1 MIKEFSKNIVGTV
14 KKHPQIAVGFAIFSA
29 LGAAMLV
36 YYMIRK
42 NKFVRFAKKW
52 TGEREIAGNM
62 GFENE
67 EFDRLMREYG
77 DFRNSAA
84 WCASFVKMVVMKK
97 VGRRHEELVDRLITP
112 STQATF
118 DNFAKDGSGLFEITK
133 APKKGDL
140 VIWQKYQ
147 NGMPTYQGHI
157 GIVEKTNKD
166 TFATIEGNTND
177 SGGREGIEV
186 GQMERKYDWTNTNG
200 LRLRGFIHIK
210 KAI

>member
-1 MIKEFSKNIVGTV
+1 
-14 KKHPQIAVGFAIFSA
+14 
-29 LGAAMLV
+29 
-36 YYMIRK
+36 
-42 NKFVRFAKKW
+42 
-52 TGEREIAGNM
+52 
-62 GFENE
+62 
-67 EFDRLMREYG
+67 
-77 DFRNSAA
+77 
-84 WCASFVKMVVMKK
+84 MKK